1 MEEIIKI
8 ILRDGTIEY
17 RNNSSKLNNNTG
29 QLHRK
34 DGPAI
39 IYPDGTNKWYL
50 NGELHRVDGPA
61 AEYPDGEKKW
71 YLNGKLHRTDGP
83 AAEYPDGT
91 KMWYLNVV
99 KLTEDEFNKKNDT
112 SNVSKT
118 FDQDFEYSMKEQ
130 KLYTSINEFKIM
142 LEKNNNIPQE
152 IIELYNGIKNDY
164 SINKYTLNSKDVI
177 KEIENKYKDI
187 PESDN
192 QFSKTIVKNALSI
205 VSGKL
210 QKNIEAFARELD
222 INIETLRNK
231 KEH

>member
-1 MEEIIKI
+1 M
-8 ILRDGTIEY
+8 
-17 RNNSSKLNNNTG
+17 
-29 QLHRK
+29 
-34 DGPAI
+34 
-39 IYPDGTNKWYL
+39 
-50 NGELHRVDGPA
+50 
-61 AEYPDGEKKW
+61 KK
-71 YLNGKLHRTDGP
+71 K
-83 AAEYPDGT
+83 E
-91 KMWYLNVV
+91 
-99 KLTEDEFNKKNDT
+99 
-112 SNVSKT
+112 SVSKT

-130 KLYTSINEFKIM
+130 KLYTSINEFKMM

-187 PESDN
+187 PQSDN

-210 QKNIEAFARELD
+210 QKDIEAFARELD

>member
-1 MEEIIKI
+1 M
-8 ILRDGTIEY
+8 
-17 RNNSSKLNNNTG
+17 
-29 QLHRK
+29 
-34 DGPAI
+34 
-39 IYPDGTNKWYL
+39 
-50 NGELHRVDGPA
+50 
-61 AEYPDGEKKW
+61 KK
-71 YLNGKLHRTDGP
+71 K
-83 AAEYPDGT
+83 E
-91 KMWYLNVV
+91 
-99 KLTEDEFNKKNDT
+99 
-112 SNVSKT
+112 SVSKT

-187 PESDN
+187 PQSDN

-210 QKNIEAFARELD
+210 QKDIEAFARELD